1 MSDFS
6 GLLDLDEI
14 FNESAGEIGE
24 KPAHRPA
31 DENSISVPASKEID
45 VKAYNDAITR
55 LQKSFKESIDF
66 MESLKSMRVVEH
78 CIEDEQDTYTEQ
90 MIFESYCDGPYYEKV
105 NAANKEEIK
114 RIAKEIRTKFL
125 SSAHDMKVLKSE
137 IDKIVGSVNDK
148 NTMINSAFS
157 IPNSI
162 PYTLLKWGIDMWI
175 VNPILISK
183 FNNSR
188 LKLYAWQTICYVYGK
203 GMKLADVKKKLNDMY
218 QDELGDKYE
227 IEIVKMKFFLPTI
240 RGKKE
245 LTEDEKDRDS
255 YRFTN
260 YLLIVNEKGTSISN
274 KEEEIKVESDAAV
287 KMVSAL
293 KATEDIEP
301 SSESSIKSGFKKL
314 IEKIKSKVSKKKKDE
329 DKSEDE

>member
-45 VKAYNDAITR
+45 VKTYNDAITR

-78 CIEDEQDTYTEQ
+78 CTEDEQDTYTEQ

-114 RIAKEIRTKFL
+114 RIAKTIRNKFL
-125 SSAHDMKVLKSE
+125 SVAHDMKVIRGE
-137 IDKIVGSVNDK
+137 IDSLGGPG
-148 NTMINSAFS
+148 A
-157 IPNSI
+157 I
-162 PYTLLKWGIDMWI
+162 PYALLKWGIDMWI
-175 VNPILISK
+175 LDPILISK

-203 GMKLADVKKKLNDMY
+203 GMKLSDVKKKLNDMY
-218 QDELGDKYE
+218 KDELGDKYE
-227 IEIVKMKFFLPTI
+227 IELVKMKFIWASI

-245 LTEDEKDRDS
+245 LTEDEKDSDS
-255 YRFTN
+255 KIFNN
-260 YLLIVNEKGTSISN
+260 YLLIVNEKGTPISN
-274 KEEEIKVESDAAV
+274 KEEEIKVEGDAAV
-287 KMVSAL
+287 KVVSAL
-293 KATEDIEP
+293 KATEEIEP
-301 SSESSIKSGFKKL
+301 KSESSIKAGFKKL
-314 IEKIKSKVSKKKKDE
+314 IDKIKSKFSKKDE
-329 DKSEDE
+329 SSDDKKDE